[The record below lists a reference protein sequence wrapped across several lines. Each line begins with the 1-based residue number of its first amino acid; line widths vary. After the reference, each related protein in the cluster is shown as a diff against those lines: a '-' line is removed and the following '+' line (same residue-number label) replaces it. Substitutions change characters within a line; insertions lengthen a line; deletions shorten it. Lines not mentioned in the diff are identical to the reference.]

1 MSSFCSTIGGF
12 INLSPEVSFVVE
24 DSNETVVG
32 AAVAVL
38 NAKEFRRRLQVGWI
52 ESLRKKYPL
61 ATDNDTDMV
70 KVISL
75 VFNF

>member
-1 MSSFCSTIGGF
+1 M
-12 INLSPEVSFVVE
+12 SPEVCFVVE
-24 DSNETVVG
+24 DGNETIVG

-70 KVISL
+70 KVL
-75 VFNF
+75 FEAFVHM